1 MRYRLIISL
10 LLLLIPISGTSVYAQ
25 ALTILT
31 EVYPPINF
39 IQEGKITGSSVEIVR
54 EILRRH
60 KQPDNIKMLPWA
72 RGYNLLNTTPNVVLF
87 TTTRT
92 KEREEL
98 FHWVGPIG
106 TSINAFYA
114 KKGSNIRINSLE
126 DAKKVHSIATY
137 KEDAREQM
145 LRSWGF
151 NNLDSSNS
159 PSSNLK
165 KLLSGRVDLWLYDS
179 LGLPGIAQQIDVD
192 VSELDLVYPIDAVEL
207 FIAFSKGTSQQI
219 VKKWQNTLD
228 CLKLDGTFYTIS
240 RKWLPD
246 NCIPKT
252 LPEISSDKCKSIK
265 LKIYTENSP
274 PGNYL
279 DNGDLTGLA
288 VEVVREILSRLGLVD
303 DIQVVPWARGYN
315 MALMDPNVALFSTT
329 RLPQREKKFKWVG
342 PLYKQTWGFYAKK
355 GSEIRIHSLD
365 DAKQIPRIGTYHK
378 DAKEQF
384 LQKKGFSNLVST
396 NKNISN
402 IRHLVEGNIDL
413 WVSSDFN
420 MPYLA
425 KQAGISP
432 DQLEFVYAFREVDN
446 YIAFSLQTA
455 NDIVEKWQ
463 NTLDNI
469 IKDGTYEKL
478 SNKYIYSKKNDAN
491 PEGEM

>member
-1 MRYRLIISL
+1 
-10 LLLLIPISGTSVYAQ
+10 
-25 ALTILT
+25 
-31 EVYPPINF
+31 
-39 IQEGKITGSSVEIVR
+39 
-54 EILRRH
+54 
-60 KQPDNIKMLPWA
+60 
-72 RGYNLLNTTPNVVLF
+72 
-87 TTTRT
+87 
-92 KEREEL
+92 
-98 FHWVGPIG
+98 
-106 TSINAFYA
+106 
-114 KKGSNIRINSLE
+114 
-126 DAKKVHSIATY
+126 
-137 KEDAREQM
+137 
-145 LRSWGF
+145 
-151 NNLDSSNS
+151 
-159 PSSNLK
+159 
-165 KLLSGRVDLWLYDS
+165 
-179 LGLPGIAQQIDVD
+179 
-192 VSELDLVYPIDAVEL
+192 
-207 FIAFSKGTSQQI
+207 
-219 VKKWQNTLD
+219 
-228 CLKLDGTFYTIS
+228 
-240 RKWLPD
+240 
-246 NCIPKT
+246 
-252 LPEISSDKCKSIK
+252 
-265 LKIYTENSP
+265 
-274 PGNYL
+274 
-279 DNGDLTGLA
+279 
-288 VEVVREILSRLGLVD
+288 
-303 DIQVVPWARGYN
+303 

-432 DQLEFVYAFREVDN
+432 DQLEFVYAFREVNN